1 MRRKIH
7 ACHGGR
13 RIHACHG
20 GRRIPDVQFELLA
33 CGQRMRSPLRT
44 KLWALSSV
52 FDSDSTYE
60 EKHSWQM
67 K

>member
-1 MRRKIH
+1 M
-7 ACHGGR
+7 
-13 RIHACHG
+13 
-20 GRRIPDVQFELLA
+20 QFELLA